1 MTVATQPSV
10 MQDRPTLAEIDVCGL
25 THPGLVRATNADHF
39 LVASFHRTMR
49 VHATSLGE
57 GLGPQE
63 TQNRGFLLLVA
74 DGVGGATGAGEGAAR
89 AVTTVAHHLLHDT
102 EICSQLVVDRRDEA
116 VNHLRQALTRAHQ
129 TLIDATKSGE
139 SEHRATTLTMF
150 AAFWPY
156 AFVLHVGDSRAYRL
170 REGVL
175 ERLTTDQTVAQMMV
189 DAGAMSADA
198 AERSHLKHVLWSA
211 VGSAELV
218 PEVVVTDVTRRGV
231 VLLCTDGLTKHVTD
245 AEIASH
251 MSRRASTQSTCKA
264 LIDLALSRGGTDNVT
279 VVMARTRQPDDAAE
293 V

>member
-10 MQDRPTLAEIDVCGL
+10 TQDRPTLAEIDACGM

-57 GLGPQE
+57 GLGQQE

-74 DGVGGATGAGEGAAR
+74 DGVGGAAGAGEGAAR
-89 AVTTVAHHLLHDT
+89 AVTAVAHHLLHDS
-102 EICSQLVVDRRDEA
+102 EICSEMVVDRREDA
-116 VNHLRQALTRAHQ
+116 VSHLRQALTRAHQ
-129 TLIDATKSGE
+129 TLIEASKSGE

-156 AFVLHVGDSRAYRL
+156 AFVLHVGDSRAYRF
-170 REGVL
+170 RDGAL

-211 VGSAELV
+211 VGSEELV
-218 PEVVVTDVTRRGV
+218 PEVVVTDLTRRGV
-231 VLLCTDGLTKHVTD
+231 LLLCTDGLTKHVSD
-245 AEIASH
+245 AEIASY
-251 MSRRASTQSTCKA
+251 MSRHTPTESSCKA

-279 VVMARTRQPDDAAE
+279 VVMARTRQPDDE
-293 V
+293 G